1 MNYNIDKLTIE
12 AYNEDLKVFN
22 SVESL
27 RKMLINLKIISANLE
42 GTKKYEVKAFADM
55 LENNKK
61 NIQSSTFKIKEII
74 KEIAKENRDDKNT

>member
-1 MNYNIDKLTIE
+1 MNEVINKLTIE

-42 GTKKYEVKAFADM
+42 GTKKDEVKVFADV
-55 LENNKK
+55 LEENLKM
-61 NIQSSTFKIKEII
+61 IQNSTFKIKEII
-74 KEIAKENRDDKNT
+74 KQIAEENKA

>member
-1 MNYNIDKLTIE
+1 MNEVINKLTIE

-42 GTKKYEVKAFADM
+42 GTKKDEVKVFADV
-55 LENNKK
+55 LEENLKM
-61 NIQSSTFKIKEII
+61 IQNSTFKIKETI
-74 KEIAKENRDDKNT
+74 KQIAEENKA